1 MGKKSGT
8 RKGGKLLAV
17 VRQVFPSEE
26 RLAQIVRTM
35 IAVNALLSM
44 KRMLLDID
52 ARKGDGLEALQRG
65 DRLINFLLSI
75 GVLKEAMDAFKDI
88 QGWFEPYMRTDAEKE
103 AYDALCRAC
112 DKEDQASLYSRVVA
126 PLRNTAGFH
135 WKRTEI
141 QPILDFYKKETDQKE
156 EIYVSH
162 DGSFG
167 KSRFTFADKILARM
181 ASQRMIVEQLE
192 KLPFGSFPAILQ
204 AKISYSRKE
213 KRLILMGDMT
223 TDERD
228 QLLELS
234 NDSNYQKAVN
244 NLFQKFQAIQPIDVD
259 IQDILAIYQKFEFV
273 VNTGIGETL
282 KKNGASWISGEE
294 AR

>member
-17 VRQVFPSEE
+17 VRQVFPSEV
-26 RLAQIVRTM
+26 RSAKIVRTM

-88 QGWFEPYMRTDAEKE
+88 KDWFEPYMRTDAEKE

-112 DKEDQASLYSRVVA
+112 DKEDQASLYSRVVK
-126 PLRNTAGFH
+126 PLRHGAGFH
-135 WKRTEI
+135 WELMRI
-141 QPILDFYKKETDQKE
+141 QPILDFYRETDQKE
-156 EIYVSH
+156 EIYVSY
-162 DGSFG
+162 DGSLG
-167 KSRFTFADKILARM
+167 KSRFTFADEILERM
-181 ASQRMIVEQLE
+181 VSHRMIVEQLE
-192 KLPFGSFPAILQ
+192 KLPFESFPATLQ
-204 AKISYSRKE
+204 VKISYSRKE
-213 KRLILMGDMT
+213 KRLTLMGDMT

-228 QLLELS
+228 QLLALS
-234 NDSNYQKAVN
+234 NDSNYQKAVD
-244 NLFQKFQAIQPIDVD
+244 NLFQKFQAIQPIDTD
-259 IQDILAIYQKFEFV
+259 IQDILAIYKKFEFV
-273 VNTGIGETL
+273 VNTGMGETL
-282 KKNGASWISGEE
+282 KKKGASWISGEE
-294 AR
+294 TR